1 MSWNSTPTGSTTR
14 HTNLEASPYL
24 PRRRSPRFL
33 TPSPLQS
40 VAPRP
45 ARSASAAQIESQ
57 EPLPAPRP
65 PPQPHDSLFRFTVD
79 IRLKKTTGQR
89 LDGSDKLGLH
99 MIALNDWTSIK
110 RRIWEICAP
119 SLLQPL
125 ATYSGEPLVWNMANE
140 PPKIDLFEKY
150 IAMRIQTTS
159 GARNL
164 PMWQTDQDAHKALAK
179 YREKTITISVYKWGN
194 ELSTGAQYMSF
205 SKACLEPANVNR
217 SGAAAEAEQQD
228 VIRQMQSEWT
238 NLEAPQMAWRMW
250 ANEVCEL
257 PEGQRSRAIS
267 KGPANFI
274 QYFRT
279 TSSTAHAHI
288 VRLKRNCRLALDLVD
303 GAILQFNEL
312 RAVVA
317 QQRILTDAKMDAFE
331 TMLKTK
337 MEAIEAYAEDIDP
350 RPDDMDIIRVLG
362 AIPSQEDDD
371 HL

>member
-1 MSWNSTPTGSTTR
+1 MNWNSTPTGSTTR

-40 VAPRP
+40 VAPKP

-119 SLLQPL
+119 SLQPL
-125 ATYSGEPLVWNMANE
+125 ATYSGEPL
-140 PPKIDLFEKY
+140 
-150 IAMRIQTTS
+150 
-159 GARNL
+159 
-164 PMWQTDQDAHKALAK
+164 DAHKALTK

-194 ELSTGAQYMSF
+194 ELSTGVQYLSF
-205 SKACLEPANVNR
+205 SKACLEPANVDR

-267 KGPANFI
+267 KGPATFI
-274 QYFRT
+274 QHFRT

-337 MEAIEAYAEDIDP
+337 KEAIEAYAEDIDP